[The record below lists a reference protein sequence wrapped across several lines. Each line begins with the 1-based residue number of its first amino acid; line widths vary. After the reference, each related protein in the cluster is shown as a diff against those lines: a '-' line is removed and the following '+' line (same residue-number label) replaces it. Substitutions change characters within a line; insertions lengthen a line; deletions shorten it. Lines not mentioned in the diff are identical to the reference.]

1 MSRPEMK
8 LHWSP
13 RSPFVRKVMIA
24 LHETGLPDRVELV
37 RNPVAI
43 DRPNAAV
50 MADNPLGKIPTLVL
64 ADGTALYDSR
74 VICEYLDGFHDGPNL
89 FPPAGPARIA
99 ALRRQALADGLLD
112 VLLPWRYWHARQGL
126 DPLDDGDPYQ
136 RACALKAVAALDRLE
151 LEATDAVPDTLDI
164 GDIAIGCLLSYLDFR
179 WPVLSWREG
188 RDRLAAWHRAFEARP
203 SVLATRIVDDAAPAE
218 EASR

>member
-24 LHETGLPDRVELV
+24 LHETGLLDRVELV

-43 DRPNAAV
+43 DRPSAAV

-64 ADGTALYDSR
+64 ADGSALYDSR
-74 VICEYLDGFHDGPNL
+74 VICEYLDGLHDGTPL

-99 ALRRQALADGLLD
+99 ALTRQALADGLLD
-112 VLLPWRYWHARQGL
+112 ILLPWRYWHARNGL
-126 DPLDDGDPYQ
+126 DPLDESDAYQ
-136 RACALKAVAALDRLE
+136 RACLSKTRAALGRLE
-151 LEATDAVPDTLDI
+151 GEASDALPATLDI
-164 GDIAIGCLLSYLDFR
+164 GDIAIGCALSYLDFR
-179 WPVLSWREG
+179 WPVLSWRQR
-188 RDRLAAWHRAFEARP
+188 RDRLAAWHRAFEARA
-203 SVLATRIVDDAAPAE
+203 SVLATRIVDDAAPAGG
-218 EASR
+218 ASR